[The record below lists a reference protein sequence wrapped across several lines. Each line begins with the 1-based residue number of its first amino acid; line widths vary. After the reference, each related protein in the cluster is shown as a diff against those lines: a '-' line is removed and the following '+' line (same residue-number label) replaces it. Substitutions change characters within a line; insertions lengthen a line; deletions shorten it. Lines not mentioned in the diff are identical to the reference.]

1 MASSLLGSIGTF
13 DSRIEDFEAYIE
25 RIKHYFTANDIKK
38 EKHASVLLSLI
49 GPKGFTLASN
59 ILAPKALSSVTFD
72 EIVDALNG
80 HYRPKKIIIY
90 ERFKFHSR
98 VQNNHESV
106 SDYIAALKKLA
117 RTCEF
122 DDKLSENLR
131 DRLVI
136 GLSNKTTQE
145 RLLTEKDLT
154 FDKAVNFALSR
165 EAALRETGKST
176 AAHEAE
182 TGSVHSIGRS
192 RVFSKNASGSKNTG
206 GSSRPRTND
215 PQHRGSKPDSK
226 CSGCGAFHWRKDC
239 PFLKTKCHKCLR
251 IGHLKRVCKSKNSSS
266 TNRIAHESPIAA
278 IERGHSLVNED
289 TDSDHD
295 FVYNL
300 PNKVEPIYYQLFLGN
315 TRVSM
320 QLDTGSYYSL
330 ISESTFKEIWKTTS
344 ERPDLAPFTTK
355 LLAYGGSS
363 IPVLGSIRVE
373 AKLSKIDEP
382 VMVDLVVVKH
392 NGPSLLGRG
401 LMKQLR
407 ITTIKISE
415 EINAVTTMD
424 NFTKKFPELF
434 SPGLG
439 CYKGELFSIEVDPT
453 VPTKY
458 CKARSVPYAMRE
470 KVSKEIDRLLEERI
484 IEPVSHSKWAAPVV
498 PVLKQDGSLRLCGD
512 YKITCNKAA
521 KLDCYPIPKIQDLL
535 SGLANKKVF
544 SKLDMSQA
552 YAQLELDKES
562 KALTTINTHRGLFQ
576 YNRLAFGISSAP
588 GIFQRAMENLFKDLP
603 NVICYLDDILLVSS
617 DHNEH
622 ELLLN
627 KVFKRLQ
634 DTGLKLRADKCD
646 LGVSEIVY
654 LGFKITKDG
663 LLPTSTKVSAIK
675 NAPRPTNVSQLRSY
689 LGLINFYRRFLPKA
703 ATLLEPLNK
712 LLKAESIWNWGKA
725 QEDAFNT
732 SKRLLAESQALVH
745 FDPTKPIVVA
755 ADSSS
760 YGIGG
765 VLYHKIDGVERPV
778 CFISRTLSETERR
791 YPQVEKEALA
801 MVYAIK
807 EFHYYLWGQTFD
819 MITDHRPLLGIF
831 SPTKPI
837 PPLASGRIQRWALVL
852 QAYSFNLIHR
862 SGKLLCTA
870 DALSR
875 LPYNKSCENTPIPA
889 DWTLLVN
896 FLEWTPITSVN
907 IRDETRKDILLSKV
921 FKYTEM
927 GWPSDLEGNPDFSP
941 YARRRDELS
950 IQDGCL
956 LWGKRVIIPSK
967 LRDGVLKEL
976 HANHSGASKMK
987 ELARSYLWWPNLDK
1001 DLENVSGS
1009 CEACLENRPMPNR
1022 AELHPWE
1029 WPGLPWHRI
1038 HVDYAGP
1045 VEGKYFLIIV
1055 DAHSKWVEI
1064 YKTKG
1069 TSSED
1074 TIRCLQHTFSTFGL
1088 PVSIVSDNGPCFTS
1102 GEFKNFVQN
1111 CGIRHITTAVYKP
1124 STNGLAERM
1133 VQTFK
1138 QALKKSNQPTQQF
1151 LDRFLFNYR
1160 LTPHSTTGVSPAEL
1174 MFGRKLRSRLDL
1186 LWPSV
1191 STRVSNKQAVQVEN
1205 YSKRPREVSLATKSP
1220 VMVKNYSQY
1229 GAKWIPG
1236 EICRQ
1241 TGPLSYQCRLN
1252 DGRIVKRHQDQLHE
1266 RSESPIPPFLRREP
1280 VSPVVHPSTTAP
1292 PSKEE
1297 KDEDKASTSAASSKA
1312 SPKTVVKSSD
1322 IRWSPNPKALQ
1333 DSYRQELR
1341 RSNRKKNEVDRLGI
1355 SHQ

>member
-1 MASSLLGSIGTF
+1 MASSLLGSIGNF
-13 DSRIEDFEAYIE
+13 DSRVEDFEAYIE
-25 RIKHYFTANDIKK
+25 RIKHYFMANDIKP
-38 EKHASVLLSLI
+38 EKHASVLLTLI

-59 ILAPKALSSVTFD
+59 ILAPKALSSVKFD

-98 VQNNHESV
+98 VQSNNESI
-106 SDYIAALKKLA
+106 SDYIAAMKKLA

-122 DDKLSENLR
+122 GDKLSENLR
-131 DRLVI
+131 DRFVI

-165 EAALRETGKST
+165 EAALRETSKTGS
-176 AAHEAE
+176 HEADP
-182 TGSVHSIGRS
+182 VLSIGRS
-192 RVFSKNASGSKNTG
+192 RDFSENASNSKNFG
-206 GSSRPRTND
+206 GPGEARTSRAP
-215 PQHRGSKPDSK
+215 HMGSKPNSK
-226 CSGCGAFHWRKDC
+226 CSGCGAFHWRKEC
-239 PFLKTKCHKCLR
+239 PFLKSKCHKCNG
-251 IGHLKRVCKSKNSSS
+251 IGHLKWVCRSKNTSS
-266 TNRIAHESPIAA
+266 TNRIVDEPPISAVEHDHSPVDRDA
-278 IERGHSLVNED
+278 
-289 TDSDHD
+289 DSDHD
-295 FVYNL
+295 YVYNL
-300 PNKVEPIYYQLFLGN
+300 PNRVEPIYYQLFLGN
-315 TRVSM
+315 TMVPM
-320 QLDTGSYYSL
+320 QLDTGSFYSL
-330 ISESTFKEIWKTTS
+330 LSENTYREIWKTTS
-344 ERPDLAPFTTK
+344 ERPDLAPFSTK
-355 LLAYGGSS
+355 LFAYGGSS
-363 IPVLGSIRVE
+363 IPVLGTIRVE
-373 AKLSKIDEP
+373 AKLSKLDEP

-392 NGPSLLGRG
+392 NGPALLGRG
-401 LMKQLR
+401 LMKQLH
-407 ITTIKISE
+407 ITTINISE
-415 EINAVTTMD
+415 EVNTVTTMD
-424 NFTKKFPELF
+424 MFTKKFPELF
-434 SPGLG
+434 APGLG
-439 CYKGELFSIEVDPT
+439 CYKGELFSIEVDST

-458 CKARSVPYAMRE
+458 CKARPVPYAMKD
-470 KVSKEIDRLLEERI
+470 KVSREIDRLLQERI

-512 YKITCNKAA
+512 YKLTCNKAA

-535 SGLANKKVF
+535 CGLANKRVF

-562 KALTTINTHRGLFQ
+562 KTLTTINSHRGLFQ

-603 NVICYLDDILLVSS
+603 NVICYLDDILLVSD

-622 ELLLN
+622 EVLLN

-634 DTGLKLRADKCD
+634 DTGIKLRADKCAI
-646 LGVSEIVY
+646 GVSEIVY

-663 LLPTSTKVSAIK
+663 LLPTSTKVAAIR

-689 LGLINFYRRFLPKA
+689 LGLLNFYRRFLPKA
-703 ATLLEPLNK
+703 ATVLESLNK
-712 LLKAESIWNWGKA
+712 LLKADSVWNWGKA
-725 QEDAFNT
+725 QEDAFNM
-732 SKRLLAESQALVH
+732 SKDLLVKSQALVH

-760 YGIGG
+760 YGIGA
-765 VLYHKIDGVERPV
+765 VLYHKVDGIERPV

-791 YPQVEKEALA
+791 YAQVEKEALA

-837 PPLASGRIQRWALVL
+837 PPLASGRIQRWALIL

-875 LPYNKSCENTPIPA
+875 LPYNETCENTPIPA

-896 FLEWTPITSVN
+896 FLEWTPITSAN
-907 IRDETRKDILLSKV
+907 IRDETRKDLLLSKV
-921 FKYTEM
+921 FKYTEI
-927 GWPSDLEGNPDFSP
+927 GWPTSLEGNPDFSP

-950 IQDGCL
+950 IQDGCI
-956 LWGKRVIIPSK
+956 LWGKRVIIPTK
-967 LRDGVLKEL
+967 LRNGVLKEL
-976 HANHSGASKMK
+976 HANHSGASRMK
-987 ELARSYLWWPNLDK
+987 ELASSYLWWPNLDK
-1001 DLENVSGS
+1001 DLENVSSS
-1009 CEACLENRPMPNR
+1009 CETCLENRPMPHR

-1029 WPGLPWHRI
+1029 WPESPWHRI

-1045 VEGKYFLIIV
+1045 VDGKYFLIIV

-1064 YKTKG
+1064 FKTKG

-1074 TIRCLQHTFSTFGL
+1074 TIRCLQHAFSMFGL

-1102 GEFKNFVQN
+1102 AEFKNFVQN
-1111 CGIRHITTAVYKP
+1111 CGVRHITTAVYKP

-1138 QALKKSNQPTQQF
+1138 QAMKKSTQPTQQF
-1151 LDRFLFNYR
+1151 LDSFLFNYR

-1191 STRVSNKQAVQVEN
+1191 STRVRNKQAVQVEN
-1205 YSKRPREVSLATKSP
+1205 YCKQPRQVSLSTKSP
-1220 VMVKNYSQY
+1220 VMVKNYSQH

-1236 EICRQ
+1236 EIDKQ
-1241 TGPLSYQCRLN
+1241 TGPLSYHCRLN

-1266 RSESPIPPFLRREP
+1266 RSESPIPPFIRREP
-1280 VSPVVHPSTTAP
+1280 VSSAVPPTT
-1292 PSKEE
+1292 
-1297 KDEDKASTSAASSKA
+1297 DSTSSDTKDTGEATTTSANSKVRTETTTNSSGI
-1312 SPKTVVKSSD
+1312 S
-1322 IRWSPNPKALQ
+1322 WSPNRKALQ
-1333 DSYRQELR
+1333 DSYQKETR
-1341 RSNRKKNEVDRLGI
+1341 RSSRSKKAVDRLGI